1 MSLFQFMNVRKYNK
15 QRLHCST
22 PCLSL
27 SLVSSNHIGFP
38 PRFTTWLSNSVQKN
52 MGSDEKEKNASAM
65 HADSKREKNEGCKS
79 KSGGMRSE
87 VK

>member
-1 MSLFQFMNVRKYNK
+1 
-15 QRLHCST
+15 
-22 PCLSL
+22 
-27 SLVSSNHIGFP
+27 
-38 PRFTTWLSNSVQKN
+38 

-65 HADSKREKNEGCKS
+65 HADSKREKNEGCES